1 MFRYH
6 DRWKN
11 LQLKDFSAAVEYTAN
26 ENNKG
31 YYFTKKSKP
40 ATDKAIKKYMK
51 YSDVSAPI
59 LSTNKSISKKL
70 RNSVKSTVQNLC

>member
-11 LQLKDFSAAVEYTAN
+11 LQLKDFSATVEYTAN

-40 ATDKAIKKYMK
+40 ATDKAIKN
-51 YSDVSAPI
+51 I
-59 LSTNKSISKKL
+59 
-70 RNSVKSTVQNLC
+70 